1 MTRFIIFFY
10 LAKIHCFGHK
20 MVSDDSLKAFFRK
33 MVSDDSFKGFFKN
46 VRKSEKKQL

>member
-1 MTRFIIFFY
+1 MTRFHHFFVVS
-10 LAKIHCFGHK
+10 KKHCFGHK

-46 VRKSEKKQL
+46 VRKKGN